1 MLMTEELTVGDIVE
15 VQWGDIIPA
24 DIRILKSSGFKVD
37 NSPLTG
43 ESVSAFDQTFQL
55 FYLKQTYISS
65 LSSFCRSTNLIKSL
79 GLWSTLVR

>member
-43 ESVSAFDQTFQL
+43 ESVNAFDQTF
-55 FYLKQTYISS
+55 
-65 LSSFCRSTNLIKSL
+65 
-79 GLWSTLVR
+79 

>member
-1 MLMTEELTVGDIVE
+1 MTEELTVGDIVE

-55 FYLKQTYISS
+55 VYLKQTYISS